1 MDPRVFYISLL
12 KCNCHVCRVF
22 SMKIEY
28 KLFAENEEKSN
39 MTKKE
44 RSVEGSPSGFP
55 WQQIVRGTFVE
66 FSRRL
71 ASMGQCFPMKC
82 RGR

>member
-28 KLFAENEEKSN
+28 KLFAENE
-39 MTKKE
+39 KK
-44 RSVEGSPSGFP
+44 
-55 WQQIVRGTFVE
+55 
-66 FSRRL
+66 
-71 ASMGQCFPMKC
+71 K
-82 RGR
+82 